1 MAMSAPPVIVGLIGG
16 DAQQP
21 GTKRWP
27 TAKHLDRAK
36 GSKKGFLRDISSDF
50 AVAEYAQDNIIHS
63 LLIMQH
69 QLIEGGDVS
78 VLAARNEQGL
88 IFSRRLCHCAASLFL
103 QFAQVYHSCEYPE
116 KPPVSSWGAGSYQWR
131 VGEPEASPLRLA
143 LPYEAACRAS
153 PLRLASDSFYMGLPF
168 IPLPLIIRPTKLR
181 SPTKRHRMPR
191 N

>member
-1 MAMSAPPVIVGLIGG
+1 MFQALLDDRLQFAAKQGLFWINRLLGVNQGADSLARIAFLVFGHAFQGIDGMAMSAPPMIVGLIGG

-116 KPPVSSWGAGSYQWR
+116 KPPVSSWGA
-131 VGEPEASPLRLA
+131 
-143 LPYEAACRAS
+143 
-153 PLRLASDSFYMGLPF
+153 
-168 IPLPLIIRPTKLR
+168 
-181 SPTKRHRMPR
+181 
-191 N
+191 